1 MGVYLLSAEATF
13 SAAHTLPGVEVCDR
27 LHGHDWRMRLTV
39 RVDESHMGDD
49 AMGFDFRVIEDIA
62 TQAVADFDHRYLNDL
77 EPFENHSPT
86 AERLA
91 QVICTA
97 ASRQLAADAPH
108 ASVEQV
114 ELWELP
120 QYKVVYRP

>member
-1 MGVYLLSAEATF
+1 MAEYLLSAEATF

-39 RVDESHMGDD
+39 RIDESHMGDD
-49 AMGFDFRVIEDIA
+49 AMGIDFRVIEDIA
-62 TQAVADFDHRYLNDL
+62 KQAVADFDHRYLNDL
-77 EPFENHSPT
+77 KPFENHPPT

-91 QVICTA
+91 QVICMA
-97 ASRQLAADAPH
+97 ASRQLAADAPR

-114 ELWELP
+114 ELWEVP
-120 QYKVVYRP
+120 QFRVVYKP